1 MNAIL
6 SRQIKRKLQRELIRR
21 LLIRY
26 FSDKGYE
33 NSFDMPLFPPI
44 CADLPLKLQELF
56 NKVEIAPFV
65 EEVDQVTSFVR
76 IGWNLYVLG
85 INRLYLGSTAHSSM
99 AELRM
104 SIGGVVNK
112 DMPVEFTTTPAEVID
127 FVLKVLD
134 TSRTGYTELPKSF
147 RLPLGVD
154 QMIIPGQN
162 WPNFFGRPVPGAYI
176 GK

>member
-6 SRQIKRKLQRELIRR
+6 ARQIKRKLLRELFRRR
-21 LLIRY
+21 LIQY

-33 NSFDMPLFPPI
+33 QSFDMPLFPPVI
-44 CADLPLKLQELF
+44 ADLALKVQELF
-56 NKVEIAPFV
+56 TKVEVQPFV
-65 EEVDQVTSFVR
+65 EEVDQISNYVR
-76 IGWNLYVLG
+76 VGWNLYVLG
-85 INRLYLGSTAHSSM
+85 TNRLYLGSSSHSSM
-99 AELRM
+99 ADLRM
-104 SIGGVVNK
+104 SIGGTVNH
-112 DMPVEFTTTPAEVID
+112 DMPVEYTTTPAEVID
-127 FVLKVLD
+127 FILKILD
-134 TSRTGYTELPKSF
+134 QSRTGYTELPKTF